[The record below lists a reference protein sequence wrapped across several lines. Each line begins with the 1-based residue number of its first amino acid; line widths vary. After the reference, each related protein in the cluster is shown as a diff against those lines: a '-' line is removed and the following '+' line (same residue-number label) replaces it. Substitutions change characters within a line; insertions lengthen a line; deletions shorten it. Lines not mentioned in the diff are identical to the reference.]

1 MVNPELRK
9 TLPPLQNKDDIFTK
23 MALLFIESYEEIE
36 RLICALEYNEYTRD
50 YIASRVEY
58 AHQFP
63 ARYLEIIKE
72 YQEQLFAQPAEE
84 VMK

>member
-1 MVNPELRK
+1 LNQLL
-9 TLPPLQNKDDIFTK
+9 LPPIPGNDDVFTK
-23 MALLFIESYEEIE
+23 MSLLFIESYEEIE

-63 ARYLEIIKE
+63 MRYLEIIKE
-72 YQEQLFAQPAEE
+72 YQEQLFAQPATEE
-84 VMK
+84 EGQ